1 MRSQSYNESALLH
14 YYMVAE
20 NGNETSIVALP
31 LTDELEAPHVM
42 MTSDSRLYGWKTE
55 IDDYMFENVEAMDE
69 DLKSKR
75 RLRSARNETNLL
87 QANEEHVS
95 MLINTVLSSGRD
107 ILANESARASVVR
120 FLTQKM
126 RSFGLVTGNQIF
138 EPNEFS
144 ELVFPFDLF
153 NMICWLFIFVK

>member
-1 MRSQSYNESALLH
+1 MRSHAVENNDTALLLH
-14 YYMVAE
+14 YNYSVSE
-20 NGNETSIVALP
+20 NKTGKEENIVALP
-31 LTDELEAPHVM
+31 LTEDQQGSPDVT
-42 MTSDSRLYGWKTE
+42 MTNDSRMYAWKAETN
-55 IDDYMFENVEAMDE
+55 YTFEQVEAMDE
-69 DLKSKR
+69 DFRSKR
-75 RLRSARNETNLL
+75 RIRSARNKINLL

-107 ILANESARASVVR
+107 FLANQSARASVVR

-144 ELVFPFDLF
+144 ELVFFSP
-153 NMICWLFIFVK
+153 IFSYC